1 MALSNLDIEARL
13 PKILELFMSVNSR
26 GLKGGLKCQ
35 VSGIADLIN
44 KAQFI
49 GHGAMV
55 GARAGAVF
63 TEM

>member
-1 MALSNLDIEARL
+1 M
-13 PKILELFMSVNSR
+13 
-26 GLKGGLKCQ
+26 G
-35 VSGIADLIN
+35 GIADLIN
-44 KAQFI
+44 REQFT